1 MHWIANLYSLFIAL
15 ALAIVFPSS
24 GHGIL
29 AFLAVPFALRLAG
42 HNAKARTRTDTLRT
56 LEMNK
61 REKSA

>member
-1 MHWIANLYSLFIAL
+1 LFIAL
-15 ALAIVFPSS
+15 VLATVFPSS

-42 HNAKARTRTDTLRT
+42 QNAKVRPWTDELRT
-56 LEMNK
+56 LKMNK

>member
-1 MHWIANLYSLFIAL
+1 LFIAL

-42 HNAKARTRTDTLRT
+42 HNAKARTRTDELRT